1 MAFPIFWPCLMMPS
15 TAADAPASSTTA
27 APVRFPRALPFII
40 GSEVAERFS
49 YYGMMTILPTF
60 LVAQFFNPTHSAALT
75 AGAEARANALV
86 HSFSALG
93 YALPV
98 VGALLA
104 DWVLGKYRVILYLSI
119 LYCGGHVLLS
129 AFNNDL
135 SGFRLGLLVVAMG
148 MGGIK
153 SNVTANLGD
162 QFTPAN
168 AVLLPKAY
176 GWFQMSIDVGAAL
189 ATILTPLLYQHFGP
203 AVAFG
208 VPGLLMATAAL
219 TFWAGRR
226 RYVRVPPTGLRAGLR
241 KVLGAGEDRAALRR
255 VGVVFA
261 FVPVLWIL
269 NEQSSSE
276 WVLQA
281 THLNREL
288 WPGFRPLAEQ
298 LQLSGI
304 IFGIGLNPLFT
315 YKLYPALARRGLQP
329 TPLRRMG
336 AGMVIATLGV
346 LIVGAI
352 QTRVDAGSHP
362 SAWWQILA
370 YCVLV
375 GGVIMVAITGLE
387 YAYTHATRSLKSLTT
402 SLWVLTIAAANF
414 GLSLVNGS
422 IARGGWLAGLHGAN
436 FYWFTAGLMAVNVT
450 LFALVASRL
459 PEKTY
464 VGAEPLESRAAQNP
478 SA

>member
-1 MAFPIFWPCLMMPS
+1 MNPVAP
-15 TAADAPASSTTA
+15 TATA
-27 APVRFPRALPFII
+27 RFPRALPFII

-49 YYGMMTILPTF
+49 YYGMLTILPTF
-60 LVAQFFNPTHSAALT
+60 LVAQFFNPGRDAALT
-75 AGAEARANALV
+75 AGAEAQANALV
-86 HSFSALG
+86 HSFAALG

-119 LYCGGHVLLS
+119 LYCVGHALLA
-129 AFNNDL
+129 AFNDDFA
-135 SGFRLGLLVVAMG
+135 GFRLGLLVVAVG

-153 SNVTANLGD
+153 SSVTANLGD
-162 QFTPAN
+162 QFTQAN
-168 AVLLPKAY
+168 ATLLPKAY

-189 ATILTPLLYQHFGP
+189 ATVLTPLLYAHFGA

-219 TFWAGRR
+219 TFWLGRR

-241 KVLGAGEDRAALRR
+241 QTLGPGEGRVALRR
-255 VGVVFA
+255 IAVVFV
-261 FVPVLWIL
+261 FVPVLWML

-298 LQLSGI
+298 IQLSGI
-304 IFGIGLNPLFT
+304 VFGILLNPLLT
-315 YKLYPALARRGLQP
+315 YGVYPALRRRGVRV
-329 TPLRRMG
+329 TALRRMG
-336 AGMVIATLGV
+336 AGMVIAALAVVIIGGV
-346 LIVGAI
+346 QRG
-352 QTRVDAGSHP
+352 VDAGGHP
-362 SAWWQILA
+362 SAWWQVLA

-387 YAYTHATRSLKSLTT
+387 YAYTHAPKALKSLTT
-402 SLWVLTIAAANF
+402 ALWVLTIAAANF
-414 GLSLVNGS
+414 GLSLVNAN
-422 IARGGWLAGLHGAN
+422 IARGGWLAGLQGAN
-436 FYWFTAGLMAVNVT
+436 FYWFSVALMAVNVT
-450 LFALVASRL
+450 LFAFVASRL

-464 VGAEPLESRAAQNP
+464 VAQESPEPAEPVLG
-478 SA
+478 

>member
-1 MAFPIFWPCLMMPS
+1 MTFFFSASTMPS
-15 TAADAPASSTTA
+15 TSATAAAAAVTSAPAET
-27 APVRFPRALPFII
+27 PRFPRALPFII

-60 LVAQFFNPTHSAALT
+60 LVAQFFNPTHSLALT

-98 VGALLA
+98 LGALLA

-129 AFNNDL
+129 AFNDDL
-135 SGFRLGLLVVAMG
+135 AGFRLGLLVVAVG

-153 SNVTANLGD
+153 SSVTANLGD
-162 QFTPAN
+162 QFNPAN
-168 AVLLPKAY
+168 AGLLPKAY

-189 ATILTPLLYQHFGP
+189 ATIGTPLLYQHYGP

-208 VPGLLMATAAL
+208 VPGLLMATAAG

-226 RYVRVPPTGLRAGLR
+226 RYVRVPPVGVRAGLR
-241 KVLGAGEDRAALRR
+241 QTFGPGEGRAALRR
-255 VGVVFA
+255 VAVVFA
-261 FVPVLWIL
+261 FVPVLWML

-304 IFGIGLNPLFT
+304 VFGIGLNPLLT
-315 YKLYPALARRGLQP
+315 YGLYPALARRGVRV

-336 AGMVIATLGV
+336 AGMVIAALGV
-346 LIVGAI
+346 GIVGAV
-352 QTRVDAGSHP
+352 QTQVDAGGHP
-362 SAWWQILA
+362 SAWWQVLA

-387 YAYTHATRSLKSLTT
+387 YAYTHATPSLKSLTT

-436 FYWFTAGLMAVNVT
+436 FYWFSVGLMAVNVT

-459 PEKTY
+459 PEKVY
-464 VGAEPLESRAAQNP
+464 IAAGAAEMLPDG
-478 SA
+478 

>member
-1 MAFPIFWPCLMMPS
+1 MPIASPPPAAPAFPKS
-15 TAADAPASSTTA
+15 
-27 APVRFPRALPFII
+27 VPFII

-49 YYGMMTILPTF
+49 YYGMLTILPTF
-60 LVAQFFNPTHSAALT
+60 LVAQFFNPTHSGALT
-75 AGAEARANALV
+75 AGAEARANELV

-119 LYCGGHVLLS
+119 LYCGGHALLA
-129 AFNNDL
+129 AFSHDL
-135 SGFRLGLLVVAMG
+135 PGFRLGLLVVAVG

-153 SNVTANLGD
+153 SSVTANLGD

-168 AVLLPKAY
+168 AALLPKAY
-176 GWFQMSIDVGAAL
+176 GWFQMAIDVGAAL
-189 ATILTPLLYQHFGP
+189 ATVLTPLLYQHFGP

-208 VPGLLMATAAL
+208 VPGLLMAAAAL
-219 TFWAGRR
+219 TFWLGRR

-241 KVLGAGEDRAALRR
+241 QTLGPGEGRAALRR
-255 VGVVFA
+255 IGAVFA
-261 FVPVLWIL
+261 FVPVLWML

-288 WPGFRPLAEQ
+288 WPGFTPLAEQ
-298 LQLSGI
+298 LQLAGI
-304 IFGIGLNPLFT
+304 VFGIGLNPLLT
-315 YKLYPALARRGLQP
+315 YGLYPALARRGLRV

-336 AGMVIATLGV
+336 AGMVVAALAV
-346 LIVGAI
+346 LIIGGV
-352 QTRVDAGSHP
+352 QQRVDAGAQP
-362 SAWWQILA
+362 SAWWQVLA

-375 GGVIMVAITGLE
+375 SGVITVAITGLE
-387 YAYTHATRSLKSLTT
+387 YAYTHAPRALKSLTT
-402 SLWVLTIAAANF
+402 ALWVLTIAAANF
-414 GLSLVNGS
+414 GLSLLNGS

-436 FYWFTAGLMAVNVT
+436 FYWFSVALMAANVA
-450 LFALVASRL
+450 LFALVAARL
-459 PEKTY
+459 EEKTY
-464 VGAEPLESRAAQNP
+464 VGPGAA
-478 SA
+478 